1 MKQSLKMT
9 FPDMFA
15 AGITMTS
22 VGLKA
27 LVIVTLFGSILAQ
40 NKTTE
45 LKDPLFHENSLI
57 HLLSNIT
64 EDHLTTLDNAT
75 KPQPDSTGKLFAAA
89 VDDAVTHSPV
99 TVPGPTVNL
108 ENDSTTK
115 VQTEAKVGLQGPVKI
130 DVQSTTTPPAP
141 VNDSGVVKP
150 EVSSSHVASG
160 ADLPPHVLVCLHFYL
175 FHLTDFEEPFLTRAK
190 LGIDFLKLGAGRK
203 A

>member
-1 MKQSLKMT
+1 
-9 FPDMFA
+9 
-15 AGITMTS
+15 MTS

-89 VDDAVTHSPV
+89 VDDVVTHSPV

-108 ENDSTTK
+108 QNESVTMTA
-115 VQTEAKVGLQGPVKI
+115 EAKVGLQEPAKM

-141 VNDSGVVKP
+141 VTGSGVVKA
-150 EVSSSHVASG
+150 EVSSSHVSSGVTSG
-160 ADLPPHVLVCLHFYL
+160 ADLPPHVLVCFYIFISL
-175 FHLTDFEEPFLTRAK
+175 
-190 LGIDFLKLGAGRK
+190 I
-203 A
+203 